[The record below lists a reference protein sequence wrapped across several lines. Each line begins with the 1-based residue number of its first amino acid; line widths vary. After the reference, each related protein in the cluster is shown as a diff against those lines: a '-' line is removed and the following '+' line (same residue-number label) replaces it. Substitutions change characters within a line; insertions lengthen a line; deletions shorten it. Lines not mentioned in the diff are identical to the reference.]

1 MRTGHVAAGE
11 QTDRGGGC
19 QVLTTF
25 EREHVFWAV
34 SKDAS
39 RCTLRIFGSNRIWE
53 RSFVDFLRTVSH
65 LKLKNQRGQIIE
77 SGW

>member
-25 EREHVFWAV
+25 ERGTCFLGSIQGCVKAYTPNFWQQSNMGEV
-34 SKDAS
+34 LCGFFEDSLPSKAEKS
-39 RCTLRIFGSNRIWE
+39 EGANY
-53 RSFVDFLRTVSH
+53 
-65 LKLKNQRGQIIE
+65 
-77 SGW
+77 